1 MLVNL
6 ETESRE
12 LAVDQPDSTNVKQI
26 IDQLA
31 NLNDRLRTLEET
43 VITQRNIICKN
54 LDSHNRF
61 KEILKAEREELRAA
75 ELRVEAGPPT
85 PVTLKESHVKKD
97 EVKVSMCSI
106 SLLKNVIF
114 IYEEVMCNL
123 IVCVCAVKCFNIPLF
138 CEHFLL
144 LMMPLRINITYMLLH
159 SCQSFG
165 FFNQ

>member
-54 LDSHNRF
+54 LESDNRF

-85 PVTLKESHVKKD
+85 PVTLKESRVKKE
-97 EVKVSMCSI
+97 EVKVSTCLFLSY
-106 SLLKNVIF
+106 VICMYH
-114 IYEEVMCNL
+114 IKY
-123 IVCVCAVKCFNIPLF
+123 FNIPYF
-138 CEHFLL
+138 VNIFFL
-144 LMMPLRINITYMLLH
+144 
-159 SCQSFG
+159 
-165 FFNQ
+165 

>member
-12 LAVDQPDSTNVKQI
+12 LAVDQPDSANVKQI
-26 IDQLA
+26 IDQLG

-54 LDSHNRF
+54 LESYNRF

-85 PVTLKESHVKKD
+85 PVTLKESRVKKE
-97 EVKVSMCSI
+97 EVKVSTC
-106 SLLKNVIF
+106 
-114 IYEEVMCNL
+114 
-123 IVCVCAVKCFNIPLF
+123 LF
-138 CEHFLL
+138 L
-144 LMMPLRINITYMLLH
+144 
-159 SCQSFG
+159 S
-165 FFNQ
+165 

>member
-12 LAVDQPDSTNVKQI
+12 LAIDQPDSTNVRQI

-54 LDSHNRF
+54 LESYNKY

-85 PVTLKESHVKKD
+85 PITLKESHVKKE
-97 EVKVSMCSI
+97 EVKVSACLVSF
-106 SLLKNVIF
+106 LK
-114 IYEEVMCNL
+114 
-123 IVCVCAVKCFNIPLF
+123 
-138 CEHFLL
+138 
-144 LMMPLRINITYMLLH
+144 
-159 SCQSFG
+159 
-165 FFNQ
+165 

>member
-12 LAVDQPDSTNVKQI
+12 LAIDQPDSTNVRQI

-54 LDSHNRF
+54 LESYNRY

-85 PVTLKESHVKKD
+85 PVTLKESHVKKE
-97 EVKVSMCSI
+97 EVKVSACPVSFLKEICQNINPYLCSK
-106 SLLKNVIF
+106 L
-114 IYEEVMCNL
+114 
-123 IVCVCAVKCFNIPLF
+123 CVCANKCFNILCFCKHSRLF
-138 CEHFLL
+138 FFKK
-144 LMMPLRINITYMLLH
+144 LMLH
-159 SCQSFG
+159 VQICFSF
-165 FFNQ
+165 